1 MSKTLLLADDSLT
14 IQRVVDLTFAQ
25 EDVRVV
31 SFANGDMAVKW
42 MEGEMPDIVLA
53 DVGMPQPDGYAVA
66 RHMKKSSRL
75 RDVPVLLLTGAFE
88 PLDDDKA
95 RQSACDGVL
104 VKPFEPQHLV
114 SRVVELLARQRAAV
128 EEPAEATPVSPAE
141 PPSAAAAAPASVPV

>member
-66 RHMKKSSRL
+66 KHMKQSSRL

-95 RQSACDGVL
+95 RQWKIVLFCHDVSVFPAQSAGLRYLTVCRCS
-104 VKPFEPQHLV
+104 Q
-114 SRVVELLARQRAAV
+114 
-128 EEPAEATPVSPAE
+128 
-141 PPSAAAAAPASVPV
+141 